1 MILTAR
7 ISIVG
12 PADEPEDYLCDSLGA
27 IFRDD
32 ITNSH
37 GGPNQSLLYT
47 SPYLPKPLEVQ
58 VADPI
63 EIQDRQLFSHYL
75 WNASLLL
82 AELVEAG
89 SLEGV
94 VVEPEVG
101 VFQNMIVKADDSGDV
116 GGEEDVVGQGQK
128 RDRVSV
134 RDFDVRGKSILEV
147 GAGTGLPSM
156 LAALLGASEV
166 TAVDYPTPLVVDTLS
181 KNVKFNTQPEFSPSG
196 SVAPRVLVDGHAWGE
211 LDTPFALANHHKFD
225 RLFVC
230 DCLWM
235 PYQHA
240 NLQRSI
246 GWFLKEGPE
255 SRVWVV
261 AGFHMGRD
269 KMSGFFEQE
278 ALQSVGLEVEH
289 IWERDCEGIERPW
302 SPDRGA
308 EDPGL
313 RKRWLTIAILRR
325 TQQDSRKLQGKEG
338 GERDLNT
345 SAESTP

>member
-12 PADEPEDYLCDSLGA
+12 PADEPEDYLSDSLGA
-27 IFRDD
+27 IFPDD
-32 ITNSH
+32 VTNSH
-37 GGPNQSLLYT
+37 GDPDQSLLYT
-47 SPYLPKPLEVQ
+47 SPYLPKPLEVR

-63 EIQDRQLFSHYL
+63 ETKDRLLFSHYL

-94 VVEPEVG
+94 VLEPELG
-101 VFQNMIVKADDSGDV
+101 VFQDMTGAAENGQAQLQENGNVSSSKVDA
-116 GGEEDVVGQGQK
+116 GQG
-128 RDRVSV
+128 RRVSTS
-134 RDFDVRGKSILEV
+134 DFDIRGKSTLEV

-166 TAVDYPTPLVVDTLS
+166 TAVDYPTPLVVDTLR
-181 KNVKFNTQPEFSPSG
+181 KNVQFNAQPKFSPSG
-196 SVAPRVLVDGHAWGE
+196 SVAPHIQVDGHAWGE
-211 LDTPFALANHHKFD
+211 LGTPFALGNKHKFD

-235 PYQHA
+235 PDQHA

-246 GWFLKEGPE
+246 AWFMKEGPE
-255 SRVWVV
+255 SRAWVI
-261 AGFHMGRD
+261 AGFHSGRS
-269 KMSGFFEQE
+269 KMAGFFGRE
-278 ALQSVGLEVEH
+278 ALKAVGLEVEY
-289 IWERDCEGIERPW
+289 IWERDCEGVERPW

-308 EDPGL
+308 EDPGV
-313 RKRWLTIAILRR
+313 RKRWLTIGILRR
-325 TQQDSRKLQGKEG
+325 TI
-338 GERDLNT
+338 
-345 SAESTP
+345 

>member
-12 PADEPEDYLCDSLGA
+12 PADEPEDYLSDSLGA
-27 IFRDD
+27 IFPDD
-32 ITNSH
+32 VTNSH
-37 GGPNQSLLYT
+37 GSPDQSLLYT

-63 EIQDRQLFSHYL
+63 ETRDRLLFSHYL

-94 VVEPEVG
+94 VLEPELG
-101 VFQNMIVKADDSGDV
+101 VFQDMVATAKDGTPGNDA
-116 GGEEDVVGQGQK
+116 VVSK
-128 RDRVSV
+128 RTSRVSAN
-134 RDFDVRGKSILEV
+134 DFDIRGKSTLEV

-156 LAALLGASEV
+156 MAALLGATEV
-166 TAVDYPTPLVVDTLS
+166 TAVDYPTPLVVDTLRR
-181 KNVKFNTQPEFSPSG
+181 NIKFNTQPQFSPSG
-196 SVAPRVLVDGHAWGE
+196 DVAPRIAVDGHAWGE
-211 LDTPFALANHHKFD
+211 LDTSFALENRQKFD

-235 PYQHA
+235 PDQHA
-240 NLQRSI
+240 NLQRSVA
-246 GWFLKEGPE
+246 WFLKDGAE
-255 SRVWVV
+255 SRAWVI
-261 AGFHMGRD
+261 AGFHSGRD
-269 KMSGFFEQE
+269 KMASFFDGE
-278 ALQSVGLEVEH
+278 ALKAVGLAVEH

-302 SPDRGA
+302 SPNRGP
-308 EDPGL
+308 EDPGV

-325 TQQDSRKLQGKEG
+325 T
-338 GERDLNT
+338 T
-345 SAESTP
+345 

>member
-12 PADEPEDYLCDSLGA
+12 PADEPEDYLADSLGA
-27 IFRDD
+27 IFPDD
-32 ITNSH
+32 VTNSH
-37 GGPNQSLLYT
+37 GSPDQSLLYT

-63 EIQDRQLFSHYL
+63 ETKDRLLFSHYL

-101 VFQNMIVKADDSGDV
+101 LFQDTLAKEGGQDSAADQS
-116 GGEEDVVGQGQK
+116 QTS
-128 RDRVSV
+128 RVSV
-134 RDFDVRGKSILEV
+134 RDFDIRGKSTLEV

-166 TAVDYPTPLVVDTLS
+166 TAVDYPTSLIVDTLR

-196 SVAPRVLVDGHAWGE
+196 NVAPCVQVDGHAWGE
-211 LDTPFALANHHKFD
+211 LDTPFSLNSRHKFD

-235 PYQHA
+235 PDQHA

-246 GWFLKEGPE
+246 GWFMKEGPE
-255 SRVWVV
+255 SRAWVV
-261 AGFHMGRD
+261 AGFHSGRD
-269 KMSGFFEQE
+269 KMSGFFEQK
-278 ALQSVGLEVEH
+278 ALRSIGLEVEH

-302 SPDRGA
+302 SQDRGA
-308 EDPGL
+308 EDPGV
-313 RKRWLTIAILRR
+313 RKRWLTIAIIRR
-325 TQQDSRKLQGKEG
+325 IH
-338 GERDLNT
+338 
-345 SAESTP
+345 

>member
-12 PADEPEDYLCDSLGA
+12 PADEPEDYLSDSLGN
-27 IFRDD
+27 IFPDD
-32 ITNSH
+32 VTNSH
-37 GGPNQSLLYT
+37 GGPDQSLLYT
-47 SPYLPKPLEVQ
+47 SPHLPRPLEVQ

-63 EIQDRQLFSHYL
+63 ETKDRLLFSHYL
-75 WNASLLL
+75 WNASLML

-89 SLEGV
+89 SLEGAV
-94 VVEPEVG
+94 MESEVG
-101 VFQNMIVKADDSGDV
+101 VFQDMVPNKADD
-116 GGEEDVVGQGQK
+116 GGKDGAAGQGK
-128 RDRVSV
+128 SRVSV
-134 RDFDVRGKSILEV
+134 RDFDVRGKSTLEV

-166 TAVDYPTPLVVDTLS
+166 TAVDYPTPLVVDTLR
-181 KNVKFNTQPEFSPSG
+181 KNIKFNTQPQFSPSG
-196 SVAPRVLVDGHAWGE
+196 SVAPRVQVDGHAWGE
-211 LDTPFALANHHKFD
+211 LDTPFAQENQHKFD

-246 GWFLKEGPE
+246 GWFMKDGPE
-255 SRVWVV
+255 SRAWVV
-261 AGFHMGRD
+261 AGFHSGRD
-269 KMSGFFEQE
+269 KMSGFFEQD
-278 ALQSVGLEVEH
+278 ALRSVGLEVEH

-308 EDPGL
+308 EDPGI

-325 TQQDSRKLQGKEG
+325 IH
-338 GERDLNT
+338 
-345 SAESTP
+345 

>member
-12 PADEPEDYLCDSLGA
+12 PADEPEDYLSDSLGA
-27 IFRDD
+27 IFPDD
-32 ITNSH
+32 VTNSH
-37 GGPNQSLLYT
+37 GDPNQSLLYT

-63 EIQDRQLFSHYL
+63 ETKDRLLFSHYL

-94 VVEPEVG
+94 VLDPELA
-101 VFQNMIVKADDSGDV
+101 VFQDMVAATDNGNASN
-116 GGEEDVVGQGQK
+116 GQDRG
-128 RDRVSV
+128 RVSA
-134 RDFDVRGKSILEV
+134 RDFDIRGKSTLEV

-156 LAALLGASEV
+156 LAALLGATEV
-166 TAVDYPTPLVVDTLS
+166 TAVDYPTPIVVDTLRR
-181 KNVKFNTQPEFSPSG
+181 NIKFNTQPQFSPTG
-196 SVAPRVLVDGHAWGE
+196 AVAPHIQVDGHAWGE
-211 LDTPFALANHHKFD
+211 LDTPFALENKQKFD

-235 PYQHA
+235 PDQHT

-246 GWFLKEGPE
+246 AWFLKEGTE
-255 SRVWVV
+255 SRAWVI
-261 AGFHMGRD
+261 AGFHSGRD
-269 KMSGFFEQE
+269 KMASFFDAK
-278 ALQSVGLEVEH
+278 ALRAVGLEVEY
-289 IWERDCEGIERPW
+289 IWERDCEGVERPW
-302 SPDRGA
+302 SSDRGP
-308 EDPGL
+308 EDPGV

-325 TQQDSRKLQGKEG
+325 IT
-338 GERDLNT
+338 
-345 SAESTP
+345 